1 MKRKNLNRLVAIFVA
16 LMVAGIFIL
25 CDFGLSLTPMTK
37 FFVIFFGGI
46 IGLQCIPAAF
56 LFIGMVKVI
65 FFNTE
70 TTLNQTGSLTR
81 SGVKL

>member
-1 MKRKNLNRLVAIFVA
+1 
-16 LMVAGIFIL
+16 
-25 CDFGLSLTPMTK
+25 MTK

-56 LFIGMVKVI
+56 LFIGMVKGI

-70 TTLNQTGSLTR
+70 ATLNQTGSLTR
-81 SGVKL
+81 SGVRL

>member
-1 MKRKNLNRLVAIFVA
+1 MAVT
-16 LMVAGIFIL
+16 VAGIFII
-25 CDFGLSLTPMTK
+25 CNVGLHITPLTK

-56 LFIGMVKVI
+56 LFIGMVKGI

-70 TTLNQTGSLTR
+70 ATLNQTGSLTR

>member
-16 LMVAGIFIL
+16 VTVAGIFII
-25 CDFGLSLTPMTK
+25 CNVGLHITSMTK

-56 LFIGMVKVI
+56 LFIGMVKGI

-70 TTLNQTGSLTR
+70 ATLNQTGSLTR